1 MATIKTE
8 VEVLG
13 ERGLHLRPAYQIVEC
28 AKNFQAKLEFVYK
41 SERVDGRSILSIVSL
56 GAAEGAKL
64 ELEAHGDDAEELA
77 AAIVELF
84 VTGFPIATA
93 DNKA

>member
-1 MATIKTE
+1 MAAIRTE

-28 AKNFQAKLEFVYK
+28 AKNYQARLEFIYN

-56 GAAEGAKL
+56 GAGEGAKL
-64 ELEAHGDDAEELA
+64 TVESEGDDAEPLVA
-77 AAIVELF
+77 QIVELF
-84 VTGFPIATA
+84 ETGFPIAA
-93 DNKA
+93 ENKA